1 MLNEAIVADMEELQ
15 ICRTTASQ
23 ELTLSVLVHPKTIQ
37 FGHRGKQPSIHA
49 ELLLKIEDV
58 EQELAFEV
66 EASREKLINQNKFLA
81 EISSKDLTVDSEK
94 EGTTS
99 SNYALGSLI
108 TWEKKSNCDVDEAN
122 LSDQS
127 PEDLWR
133 RDLEKLLVILNEVE
147 VAEHENLALIAE
159 TTPSAKGRRIN
170 PFTDVKKAIA
180 SPIVSSDD
188 RNQAPTYGQHQGT
201 KKSQLF
207 EEPKASENSSLDS
220 LITWEKKSNCDVG
233 VANVGCYQYLHQLP
247 IRFQTNEGKQAY
259 LAKKIKEIREC
270 QLLSDPSPED
280 LWRRDLEE
288 LLVILNE
295 AEVAEQE
302 NLALIAETTPSP
314 ICRRIDPSD
323 VEKPIAS
330 PIVSS
335 NDRNR
340 APTYGQPGT
349 KKNQLSE
356 EPKAS
361 GSGRASKE
369 KCPAKSTKGA
379 AGKPKSADD
388 DMHAF
393 KSPVK
398 KPRLQ

>member
-1 MLNEAIVADMEELQ
+1 MKSTKKSSTDLWRKDLDDLLMML
-15 ICRTTASQ
+15 
-23 ELTLSVLVHPKTIQ
+23 K
-37 FGHRGKQPSIHA
+37 
-49 ELLLKIEDV
+49 KIEDV

-133 RDLEKLLVILNEVE
+133 RDLEKLLVILNEAE

-170 PFTDVKKAIA
+170 PFTDVEKAIA

-188 RNQAPTYGQHQGT
+188 RNQAPTY
-201 KKSQLF
+201 
-207 EEPKASENSSLDS
+207 
-220 LITWEKKSNCDVG
+220 
-233 VANVGCYQYLHQLP
+233 
-247 IRFQTNEGKQAY
+247 
-259 LAKKIKEIREC
+259 
-270 QLLSDPSPED
+270 D

-314 ICRRIDPSD
+314 IGRRIDPSD